1 MFINQ
6 GLGWITKKEFRN
18 DEKTN
23 IFLAIES
30 LLENVAAIAISGQ
43 VNDTAPVRCQERQTG
58 S

>member
-6 GLGWITKKEFRN
+6 SLGWITKKEFRN

-30 LLENVAAIAISGQ
+30 LLENMAAIAIS
-43 VNDTAPVRCQERQTG
+43 